1 MSGLRRIVRER
12 LEGYAPRMR
21 TVRLQVAYDGAA
33 YYGWQRQDGF
43 LSVQEAI
50 EDALLDLLGEIVTV
64 HGSGRTD
71 TGVHALRQVAHC
83 QLESGL
89 DDDRLRHA
97 LNFRLGGKCVIRR
110 LETCR
115 ADFHSRFDAV
125 GKRYGYWVET
135 ARFRPPMGRTMFH
148 WVRTPLE
155 LAPMR
160 DAAARLVGE
169 HDFKA
174 FSNAGSVRHTTV
186 RTIHGVRIIARTG
199 RVGFVVQGNGFLYNM
214 VRTIAGT
221 LLDVGRGRLQP
232 EQVDVALR
240 STLRE
245 DAGVT
250 APAEGL
256 YLLRVLYNEPVFAGR
271 DRSDRGVPGAF
282 QY

>member
-1 MSGLRRIVRER
+1 
-12 LEGYAPRMR
+12 MR
-21 TVRLQVAYDGAA
+21 TIRMQIAYDGAA
-33 YYGWQRQDGF
+33 YFGWQRQDGF

-50 EDALLDLLGEIVTV
+50 EHALLDLLGQVVTV

-83 QLESGL
+83 QLDSAL

-97 LNFRLGGKCVIRR
+97 LNFRLGGSCVIGR

-115 ADFHSRFDAV
+115 ADFHARFDAV
-125 GKRYGYWVET
+125 GKRYGYRVET
-135 ARFRPPMGRTMFH
+135 GRFRPPMGRTTFH
-148 WVRTPLE
+148 WIRNPLRLE
-155 LAPMR
+155 PMR
-160 DAAARLVGE
+160 DAASRLVGT

-186 RTIHGVRIIARTG
+186 RTIHGVRIIARAN
-199 RVGFVVQGNGFLYNM
+199 RLGFVVQGNGFLYNM

-221 LLDVGRGRLQP
+221 LLDVGRGRLKP
-232 EQVDVALR
+232 EQVDVALK
-240 STLRE
+240 STIRE
-245 DAGVT
+245 DAGIT

-256 YLLRVLYNEPVFAGR
+256 YLIRVLYDEPTFSGR
-271 DRSDRGVPGAF
+271 DRSSKGVPGAF